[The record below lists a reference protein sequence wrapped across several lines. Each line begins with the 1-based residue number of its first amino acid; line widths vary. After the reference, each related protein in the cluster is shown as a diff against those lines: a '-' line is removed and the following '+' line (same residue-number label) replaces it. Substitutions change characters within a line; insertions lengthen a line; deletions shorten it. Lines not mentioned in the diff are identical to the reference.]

1 MKLIEDLSV
10 IYEINVRRSFWV
22 SGAIQVRF
30 SVSMIYMA
38 TLCGSYEESYV
49 EVMCNRVKNTNTL
62 NKIQNK

>member
-22 SGAIQVRF
+22 SGAKQVSF

-38 TLCGSYEESYV
+38 TQQVFTCSRSATE
-49 EVMCNRVKNTNTL
+49 TL
-62 NKIQNK
+62 EKDVIDVVLVFL

>member
-22 SGAIQVRF
+22 SEAIQVSF

-38 TLCGSYEESYV
+38 TQQVFTCSRSAIE
-49 EVMCNRVKNTNTL
+49 TL
-62 NKIQNK
+62 EKDVIDVVLVFL